1 MQKKIAAAVLS
12 AIFMG
17 LGQLYNRQWIKG
29 ILFLAAGLG
38 VVWAFTVADLAMYI
52 KGLYTLGEQPSG
64 MVKVGKLVKMVEGDH
79 SIFMMIEGLMA
90 ALSLLLMATLYVA
103 GIRDAYM
110 IGRARDAGIP
120 VQTFRQSIARMNQKS
135 FAYFVLAV
143 PAVVILFL
151 TVLPIVFSV
160 LLAFTNYADP
170 ILPPANL
177 IDWVGFANFVKLLS
191 LKVWSGT
198 FVGVLTWT
206 IVWATLATITTYIGG
221 ILVAV
226 LIHQPRIRFKTFW
239 RTVMIVPFAIP
250 SMISLLVMRNLFN
263 NRFGPVNDMLRSLN
277 LGGVPWLTDPT
288 WAKVTLLLVNMW
300 IAVPITFIL
309 ASGIL
314 TTIPRDLYEAAE
326 VDGASASQK
335 FRSITLPMMLF
346 STAPVLIMQFAGNIN
361 NFNVIY
367 LLTDGNPANPNY
379 QYAGHTDLLVT
390 WLYKLALNQ
399 SQYSF
404 ASVIGIIIFLI
415 VASLSIW
422 SYRRTRSYKE
432 EDMIV

>member
-1 MQKKIAAAVLS
+1 MPKKIAGAVLS
-12 AIFMG
+12 ALFMG

-38 VVWAFTVADLAMYI
+38 VVYAFAAADMAVYL

-64 MVKVGKLVKMVEGDH
+64 MRKVGKLVKMVEGDH
-79 SIFMMIEGLMA
+79 SIFLMIKGLMA
-90 ALSLLLMATLYVA
+90 AMSLLLITALYA
-103 GIRDAYM
+103 IGIRDAYRVGG
-110 IGRARDAGIP
+110 IRDAGLP
-120 VQTFRQSIARMNQKS
+120 VPSFRQSLGRVNQRS

-151 TVLPIVFSV
+151 TVLPLIFSV

-177 IDWVGFANFVKLLS
+177 IDWVGFSNFDKLLG

-198 FVGVLTWT
+198 FTGVLTWT
-206 IVWATLATITTYIGG
+206 VIWAAIATFTTYVGG
-221 ILVAV
+221 ILTAV
-226 LIHQPRIRFKTFW
+226 LIHQPRIRFKAFW
-239 RTVMIVPFAIP
+239 RTVLIVPFAIP
-250 SMISLLVMRNLFN
+250 SMISLLVMRNMFN
-263 NRFGPVNDMLRSLN
+263 NKFGPVNDMLRSIGLE
-277 LGGVPWLTDPT
+277 GVPWLTDPM
-288 WAKVTLLLVNMW
+288 WAKATLILVNMW
-300 IAVPITFIL
+300 VGIPITLIL

-314 TTIPRDLYEAAE
+314 TTIPKDLYEAAE
-326 VDGASASQK
+326 VDGASAAQK
-335 FRSITLPMMLF
+335 FRRITLPMVLF

-367 LLTDGNPANPNY
+367 LLTDGGPVNANY

-390 WLYKLALNQ
+390 WLYKLALDQ

-422 SYRRTRSYKE
+422 SYRRTRSYRE
-432 EDMIV
+432 EDMIA